1 MSDLPR
7 LHVAKFGGTS
17 VATPERMRRVV
28 GLVMGDGAAPDVRR
42 VVVTSAL
49 GGVTDRL
56 LDALRLAETHDG
68 GYRDVL
74 REVARRHEDA
84 LKELVPTG
92 EQPPIREQLEALWR
106 EIGEL
111 LTGVYLLRQCTPR
124 FSDAIVSAGERASV
138 PLLAAAF
145 RAAGHDAAGLEATA
159 FVRTDDRF
167 GEAAVDFETTDRL
180 VRERFAALFAERPDV
195 VPIVTG
201 FLGATTRG
209 ATTTLGRSGS
219 DYTGTILGGALQAES
234 VTIWT
239 DVDGVLSADPRIVP
253 DAFSLARLAYEEAA
267 ELAYFGAKVLHPRT
281 MRPLQQKG
289 IPLVIKNTLNPDAPG
304 TVIGPREGRPG
315 AGRIKAIT
323 AVRDVALVS
332 LDGAGVVGAPD
343 LTARA
348 FSALAEAGVTVILIA
363 QASSEQSLCL
373 AVRAADRE
381 QTVDVLQRIF
391 RRDLERG
398 DVRGIRA
405 EGGVA
410 VVAAVG
416 DAMKHQPGLAGRL
429 FATLGRARVNVLAI
443 AQASSETN
451 VSAVVADADAVAAI
465 GALHEAFALGRTRA
479 HVAVV
484 GAGTIGHKLL
494 ALLAE
499 RQPHLLA
506 EAALNLRLVGLART
520 DRLLWD
526 AAGLDPATAV
536 DGLAAAEQ
544 AEDAGLDA
552 LIHRLTT
559 ARLERPIL
567 VDATASAAVARRT
580 PELLRAGVAVVTP
593 NKSALSGTADLYAGC
608 EAAAQAGP
616 APFLYGT
623 TVGAG
628 LGILP
633 TLRDARRTG
642 DLVRRV
648 EGVLSG
654 TLAFV
659 MNALRAGTPFSDA
672 VMDARRLGY
681 TEPDPRA
688 DLSGADVARKLVILA
703 RESGRAATT
712 DEVTVE
718 SLVPPD
724 YAALP
729 TADFL
734 RRLPELDAGWKGR
747 VDAAAAAGAELQYV
761 ACLDAD
767 GLRAGVERVAPGSPL
782 AGLTGPANVFLLHTD
797 RYGEQ
802 PRVVAGPGASADVTA
817 AVLLADLV
825 HAAAV
830 L

>member
-1 MSDLPR
+1 MPDLPR

-28 GLVMGDGAAPDVRR
+28 GLVMDDGAAPDVRR

-145 RAAGHDAAGLEATA
+145 RAAGHDAVGLEATA

-167 GEAAVDFETTDRL
+167 GEAAVDFETTDQL

-201 FLGATTRG
+201 FLGSTPRG

-219 DYTGTILGGALQAES
+219 DYTGTILGGALQAEA

-253 DAFSLARLAYEEAA
+253 DAFSLSRLAYEEAA

-289 IPLVIKNTLNPDAPG
+289 IPLVIKNTLSPDAPG

-373 AVRAADRE
+373 AVRETDRE
-381 QTVDVLQRIF
+381 QTVEVLQRIF

-405 EGGVA
+405 EGGAA

-484 GAGTIGHKLL
+484 GAGTVGQKLL

-499 RQPHLLA
+499 RQRHLLT

-526 AAGLDPATAV
+526 AAGLDPASAADAL
-536 DGLAAAEQ
+536 DGGE
-544 AEDAGLDA
+544 EAGLDL
-552 LIHRLTT
+552 LIDRLTT

-593 NKSALSGTADLYAGC
+593 NKSALSGAADLYAGC
-608 EAAAQAGP
+608 EAAAQAGQ

-642 DLVRRV
+642 DRVRRV

-659 MNALRAGTPFSDA
+659 MNALRVGTPFSDA
-672 VMDARRLGY
+672 VLEARRLGY

-703 RESGRAATT
+703 RESGRAATAE
-712 DEVTVE
+712 EVTVE

-734 RRLPELDAGWKGR
+734 RRLPELDAGWRAR
-747 VDAAAAAGAELQYV
+747 VDAAAAEGAELQYV

>member
-1 MSDLPR
+1 MPGLPR

-28 GLVMGDGAAPDVRR
+28 ELVVAGTAPGVRP

-56 LDALRLAETHDG
+56 LEALRLAEDHDG

-74 REVARRHEDA
+74 REVARRHDEAVQD
-84 LKELVPTG
+84 LVLPD
-92 EQPPIREQLEALWR
+92 ERPAVREHLEALWR

-111 LTGVYLLRQCTPR
+111 LTGVYLLRQCTAR

-145 RAAGHDAAGLEATA
+145 RAAGHAAVGLEATA
-159 FVRTDDRF
+159 FVRTDDHF

-180 VRERFAALFAERPDV
+180 VQERFAGLLAERPRV
-195 VPIVTG
+195 IPVVTG
-201 FLGATTRG
+201 FLGSTRRG

-219 DYTGTILGGALQAES
+219 DYTATILGGALRAEA

-253 DAFSLARLAYEEAA
+253 EAFSLGRLAYEEAA

-281 MRPLQQKG
+281 MRPLQEKS
-289 IPLVIKNTLNPDAPG
+289 IPLVIKNTLNPEALG
-304 TVIGPREGRPG
+304 TVIGPREGAPG
-315 AGRIKAIT
+315 KGRIKAVT

-348 FSALAEAGVTVILIA
+348 FAALADAGVAVLFIA

-373 AVRAADRE
+373 AVRQAE
-381 QTVDVLQRIF
+381 CEETVEVLRRIF
-391 RRDLERG
+391 RQDLDRG
-398 DVRGIRA
+398 DLRAVRA

-443 AQASSETN
+443 AQAASETN
-451 VSAVVADADAVAAI
+451 VSAAVADADAVAAI

-484 GAGTIGHKLL
+484 GAGTVGQKLL
-494 ALLAE
+494 ALVAE

-506 EAALNLRLVGLART
+506 DGALNLRLVGLARRE
-520 DRLLWD
+520 RLLWD
-526 AAGLDPATAV
+526 TAGLDPKEAV
-536 DGLAAAEQ
+536 GELAAGE
-544 AEDAGLDA
+544 EGGLDL
-552 LIHRLTT
+552 LIERLT
-559 ARLERPIL
+559 AANVERPIL
-567 VDATASAAVARRT
+567 VDATASDEVAQRT

-593 NKSALSGTADLYAGC
+593 NKSALSGAAELYDSCRRAARAG
-608 EAAAQAGP
+608 Q
-616 APFLYGT
+616 APFLYET

-642 DLVRRV
+642 DEIRRV
-648 EGVLSG
+648 DGVFSG

-659 MNALRAGTPFSDA
+659 MNALREGTPFSEA
-672 VMDARRLGY
+672 VREARRLGY

-688 DLSGADVARKLVILA
+688 DLSGTDVARKLVILA
-703 RESGRAATT
+703 REAGRPASLDRVPA
-712 DEVTVE
+712 E
-718 SLVPPD
+718 SLIPPA
-724 YAALP
+724 YAELP
-729 TADFL
+729 AAEFL
-734 RRLPELDAGWKGR
+734 RRLPELDAAWKAR
-747 VDAAAAAGAELQYV
+747 VEEAAAEGAELQYV
-761 ACLDAD
+761 ACFDEGRLS
-767 GLRAGVERVAPGSPL
+767 AGVERVPAGSPL
-782 AGLTGPANVFLLHTD
+782 AGLDGPANVFRLTTR

-825 HAAAV
+825 QAAAV

>member
-1 MSDLPR
+1 MPDLPR
-7 LHVAKFGGTS
+7 IHVAKFGGTS

-28 GLVMGDGAAPDVRR
+28 DLVMEDAREGPEMRR

-56 LDALRLAETHDG
+56 LGALRLAEAHDG

-74 REVARRHEDA
+74 QEVARRHEDA
-84 LKELVPTG
+84 LRDLVPAD
-92 EQPPIREQLEALWR
+92 EQPAVRERLEALWR

-145 RAAGHDAAGLEATA
+145 RAAGHDAAGIEATA
-159 FVRTDDRF
+159 VVRTDDRF

-180 VRERFAALFAERPDV
+180 VQEHFAALFAERPGV
-195 VPIVTG
+195 VPVVTG
-201 FLGATTRG
+201 FLGATPRG

-219 DYTGTILGGALQAES
+219 DYTATILGGALHAEA

-253 DAFSLARLAYEEAA
+253 DAFSLGRLAYEEAA

-281 MRPLQQKG
+281 MRPLQAKG
-289 IPLVIKNTLNPDAPG
+289 IPLVIKNTLNPGAAG
-304 TVIGPREGRPG
+304 TVIGPRAGDGG
-315 AGRIKAIT
+315 AGRIKAVT
-323 AVRDVALVS
+323 AVRDVALVT
-332 LDGAGVVGAPD
+332 LDGAGVLGAPD

-348 FSALAEAGVTVILIA
+348 FSALAEAGVSVVFIA

-373 AVRAADRE
+373 AVRDADRE
-381 QTVDVLQRIF
+381 QTVAVLKRIF
-391 RRDLERG
+391 GRDLERG
-398 DVRGIRA
+398 DVRAVRA
-405 EGGVA
+405 EGGAA

-416 DAMKHQPGLAGRL
+416 DQMKYQPGLAGRL

-443 AQASSETN
+443 AQAASETN
-451 VSAVVADADAVAAI
+451 VSAAVADADAVAAI

-484 GAGTIGHKLL
+484 GAGTLGRKLL
-494 ALLAE
+494 ALLAG

-506 EAALNLRLVGLART
+506 EASLNLRLVGLART
-520 DRLLWD
+520 ERLLWD
-526 AAGLDPATAV
+526 VGGLGPATA
-536 DGLAAAEQ
+536 AEQ
-544 AEDAGLDA
+544 LETGEEAGLDA
-552 LIHRLTT
+552 LIERLTT
-559 ARLERPIL
+559 AHIERPIL
-567 VDATASAAVARRT
+567 VDVTASDVVARRT

-593 NKSALSGTADLYAGC
+593 NKSALSGDAALYAAC
-608 EAAAQAGP
+608 AAASRDGR
-616 APFLYGT
+616 APFLYET

-642 DLVRRV
+642 DRIRRV

-659 MNALRAGTPFSDA
+659 MNALRAGTPFSEA
-672 VMDARRLGY
+672 VFEAHRLGY

-703 RESGRAATT
+703 REAGRPATT
-712 DEVTVE
+712 DEVAAE

-734 RRLPELDAGWKGR
+734 RRLPELDAAWKER
-747 VDAAAAAGAELQYV
+747 VAAAAAAGHELHYV

-767 GLRAGVERVAPGSPL
+767 GLRASVEPVRPGSPL
-782 AGLTGPANVFLLHTD
+782 AGLTGPAYVVLLHTD
-797 RYGEQ
+797 RYGAQ